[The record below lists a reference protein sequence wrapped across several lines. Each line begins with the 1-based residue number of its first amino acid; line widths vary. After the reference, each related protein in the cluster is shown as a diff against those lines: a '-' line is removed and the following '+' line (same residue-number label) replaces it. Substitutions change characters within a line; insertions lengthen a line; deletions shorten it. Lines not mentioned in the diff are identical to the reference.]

1 MLSEV
6 ATHQAGGDPAAW
18 IAGLFAT
25 VQAEQPLVRAVV
37 VFDMPYD
44 ERVEFRLTEP
54 AAQAV
59 AAATSAGWF
68 SVPPDIRPAGG

>member
-1 MLSEV
+1 
-6 ATHQAGGDPAAW
+6 
-18 IAGLFAT
+18 
-25 VQAEQPLVRAVV
+25 
-37 VFDMPYD
+37 MPYD